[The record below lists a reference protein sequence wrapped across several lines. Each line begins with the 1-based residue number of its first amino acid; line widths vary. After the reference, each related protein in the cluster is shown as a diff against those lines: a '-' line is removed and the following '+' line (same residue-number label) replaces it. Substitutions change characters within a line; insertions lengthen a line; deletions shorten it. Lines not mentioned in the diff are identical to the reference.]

1 MNYDN
6 WKLQAADNDGDVT
19 SCCGAY
25 EEVKESLAHDE
36 KIYYCSECGE
46 TNDFYSI
53 IEQYEYDE
61 RQQYRHIE

>member
-25 EEVKESLAHDE
+25 EEVKERYDVDRDLEVKVMVNGHR
-36 KIYYCSECGE
+36 YNVSEW
-46 TNDFYSI
+46 FK
-53 IEQYEYDE
+53 
-61 RQQYRHIE
+61 